1 MNDLIRDQISEMVQ
15 SARDGE
21 TSACEIHALLKR
33 LQSTIESGLKVI
45 QGDVLNEA
53 QTFGKSEVYYGGT
66 WQLKSTPTYLDFTK
80 DETYQILYDKA
91 RLRKSDLN
99 AAYKAKQSGKGFFDS
114 ETGEEM
120 PILPVK
126 TPAKEIVVF
135 KEK

>member
-1 MNDLIRDQISEMVQ
+1 MNNLRETVSQMVQ
-15 SARDGE
+15 DVCDGNESACKAHAILKGVEATIKAGLNVIQSEAIIEAHEFDKGE
-21 TSACEIHALLKR
+21 T
-33 LQSTIESGLKVI
+33 
-45 QGDVLNEA
+45 
-53 QTFGKSEVYYGGT
+53 YYGGT

-91 RLRKSDLN
+91 RSRKADLN